1 MSFHNPPVSP
11 AETAR
16 PRGTSYRN
24 RVKEPFSPNP
34 PGTAQRRQAAADPP
48 SRRRFVLSAAGL
60 LAAGARARAAQDVTF
75 STEVKVVNVLANVYA
90 KNGEIVRD
98 LTRDDFLLSE
108 DGHPQTIRYFSRET
122 DLPLTLGL
130 MVDTSMSQRRVLD
143 AERIA
148 SFEFVDQVL
157 REATDH
163 VFIVQ
168 FDLGVEIRQPL
179 TSSRRDL
186 RSALARVDTPSL
198 HQLEL
203 QRGGGT
209 LLYEA
214 IAVAARDVMRQ
225 QTGRKALIVISDGV
239 DTGSEIPLATA
250 VEEAQRAGTLVYA
263 IVFSDANAYGTPLG
277 PLMGGGG
284 PDGKG
289 VLMRISRETGGRCF
303 EVSKTLTIDGIFRA
317 IQDELRS
324 QYNLGFVS
332 DVPVRISGFRRLQLT
347 AKAKGLVVQAQ
358 SRYWAQR

>member
-1 MSFHNPPVSP
+1 M
-11 AETAR
+11 AL
-16 PRGTSYRN
+16 PRSL
-24 RVKEPFSPNP
+24 VI
-34 PGTAQRRQAAADPP
+34 
-48 SRRRFVLSAAGL
+48 SAIGL
-60 LAAGARARAAQDVTF
+60 LVSGTLSRAWQDVTF
-75 STEVKVVNVLANVYA
+75 STEVKVVNVLANVYG
-90 KNGEIVRD
+90 KSGEIVRD
-98 LTRDDFLLSE
+98 LTKDDFLLSE

-130 MVDTSMSQRRVLD
+130 LVDTSMSQRRVLD

-148 SFEFVDQVL
+148 SFGFVDQVL

-168 FDLGVEIRQPL
+168 FDMGVEIRQPL
-179 TSSRRDL
+179 TSSRHAL
-186 RSALARVDTPSL
+186 EAALAQVSTPSM

-214 IAVAARDVMRQ
+214 IAVAARDIMRA

-239 DTGSEIPLATA
+239 DTGSEIPLTTA
-250 VEEAQRAGTLVYA
+250 VEEAQRAGTLVYSV
-263 IVFSDANAYGTPLG
+263 IFSDANAYGTLLG

-284 PDGKG
+284 ADGRR

-303 EVSKTLTIDGIFRA
+303 EVSKTQSIEQIFQA

-347 AKAKGLVVQAQ
+347 AKTKGLVIQSQ

>member
-1 MSFHNPPVSP
+1 M
-11 AETAR
+11 
-16 PRGTSYRN
+16 
-24 RVKEPFSPNP
+24 
-34 PGTAQRRQAAADPP
+34 
-48 SRRRFVLSAAGL
+48 LSAAGVFASSRL
-60 LAAGARARAAQDVTF
+60 ARALQDVTF
-75 STEVKVVNVLANVYA
+75 STEVKVVNVLANVHA
-90 KNGEIVRD
+90 KNGEIVRG
-98 LTRDDFLLSE
+98 LTRDDFVLSE
-108 DGHPQTIRYFSRET
+108 DGRPQNIRYFSSET

-130 MVDTSMSQRRVLD
+130 LVDTSMSQRRVLD

-148 SFEFVDQVL
+148 SFDFLDQVL

-168 FDLGVEIRQPL
+168 FDMGVEIRQPL
-179 TSSRRDL
+179 TSSRRKL
-186 RSALARVDTPSL
+186 EAALAQVDAPSM
-198 HQLEL
+198 HQLQL

-214 IAVAARDVMRQ
+214 IAVAARDVMRA

-239 DTGSEIPLATA
+239 DTGSEIPLTTA
-250 VEEAQRAGTLVYA
+250 VEEAQRADTLVYS

-277 PLMGGGG
+277 PLLGGG

-289 VLMRISRETGGRCF
+289 VLTRISRETGGRCF
-303 EVSKTLTIDGIFRA
+303 EVSKTVSIAQIYRD
-317 IQDELRS
+317 IQQELRS

-347 AKAKGLVVQAQ
+347 AKAKGLVVQSQ

>member
-1 MSFHNPPVSP
+1 M
-11 AETAR
+11 A
-16 PRGTSYRN
+16 PRRS
-24 RVKEPFSPNP
+24 
-34 PGTAQRRQAAADPP
+34 
-48 SRRRFVLSAAGL
+48 LLISAIGL
-60 LAAGARARAAQDVTF
+60 LVSGTLSRAWQDVTF
-75 STEVKVVNVLANVYA
+75 STEVKVVNVLANVYG
-90 KNGEIVRD
+90 KSGEIVRD
-98 LTRDDFLLSE
+98 LTKDDFLLSE

-130 MVDTSMSQRRVLD
+130 LVDTSMSQRRVLD

-148 SFEFVDQVL
+148 SFGFVDQVL

-168 FDLGVEIRQPL
+168 FDMGVEIRQPL
-179 TSSRRDL
+179 TSSRHAL
-186 RSALARVDTPSL
+186 EAALAQVSTPSM

-214 IAVAARDVMRQ
+214 IAVAARDIMRA

-239 DTGSEIPLATA
+239 DTGSEIPLTTA
-250 VEEAQRAGTLVYA
+250 VEEAQRAGTLVYSV
-263 IVFSDANAYGTPLG
+263 IFSDANAYGTLLG

-284 PDGKG
+284 ADGRR

-303 EVSKTLTIDGIFRA
+303 EVSKTQSIEQIFQA

-347 AKAKGLVVQAQ
+347 AKTKGLVIQSQ

>member
-1 MSFHNPPVSP
+1 
-11 AETAR
+11 
-16 PRGTSYRN
+16 
-24 RVKEPFSPNP
+24 
-34 PGTAQRRQAAADPP
+34 
-48 SRRRFVLSAAGL
+48 
-60 LAAGARARAAQDVTF
+60 
-75 STEVKVVNVLANVYA
+75 
-90 KNGEIVRD
+90 
-98 LTRDDFLLSE
+98 
-108 DGHPQTIRYFSRET
+108 
-122 DLPLTLGL
+122 
-130 MVDTSMSQRRVLD
+130 VLD

-148 SFEFVDQVL
+148 SFGFVDQVL

-168 FDLGVEIRQPL
+168 FDMGVEIRQPL
-179 TSSRRDL
+179 TSSRHAL
-186 RSALARVDTPSL
+186 EAALAQVSTPSM

-214 IAVAARDVMRQ
+214 IAVAARDIMRA

-239 DTGSEIPLATA
+239 DTGSEIPLTTA
-250 VEEAQRAGTLVYA
+250 VEEAQRAGTLVYSV
-263 IVFSDANAYGTPLG
+263 IFSDANAYGTLLG

-284 PDGKG
+284 ADGRR

-303 EVSKTLTIDGIFRA
+303 EVSKTQSIEQIFQA

-347 AKAKGLVVQAQ
+347 AKTKGLVIQSQ

>member
-1 MSFHNPPVSP
+1 MPKISQS
-11 AETAR
+11 TA
-16 PRGTSYRN
+16 
-24 RVKEPFSPNP
+24 
-34 PGTAQRRQAAADPP
+34 ALP
-48 SRRRFVLSAAGL
+48 SRRRLVLSAAGL
-60 LAAGARARAAQDVTF
+60 FASGSLARAWQDVTF
-75 STEVKVVNVLANVYA
+75 STEVKVVNVLANVYG

-98 LTRDDFLLSE
+98 LTREDFVLSE
-108 DGHPQTIRYFSRET
+108 AGRPQTIRYFSRET

-130 MVDTSMSQRRVLD
+130 LVDTSMSQRRVLD
-143 AERIA
+143 AERVA
-148 SFEFVDQVL
+148 SFDFVDQVL

-168 FDLGVEIRQPL
+168 FDMGVEIRQPL
-179 TSSRRDL
+179 TSSRRQL
-186 RSALARVDTPSL
+186 ESALAQVAAPSL
-198 HQLEL
+198 RQLEL

-214 IAVAARDVMRQ
+214 IAVAARDVMRG

-250 VEEAQRAGTLVYA
+250 VEEAQRSGTLVYA
-263 IVFSDANAYGTPLG
+263 IVFSDANAYGTFLG
-277 PLMGGGG
+277 PLMGGGE

-303 EVSKTLTIDGIFRA
+303 EVSRSLTIERVFQA

-347 AKAKGLVVQAQ
+347 AKAKGLVVQSQ

>member
-1 MSFHNPPVSP
+1 LVRN
-11 AETAR
+11 
-16 PRGTSYRN
+16 TSHSN
-24 RVKEPFSPNP
+24 
-34 PGTAQRRQAAADPP
+34 AALP
-48 SRRRFVLSAAGL
+48 SRRRLLLTAAGL
-60 LAAGARARAAQDVTF
+60 FASGARARAAQDVTF
-75 STEVKVVNVLANVYA
+75 STEVKVVNVLANVYG

-108 DGHPQTIRYFSRET
+108 DGRPQPIRYFSRET

-130 MVDTSMSQRRVLD
+130 LVDTSMSQRRVLD
-143 AERIA
+143 AERVA
-148 SFEFVDQVL
+148 SFDFVDQVL

-168 FDLGVEIRQPL
+168 FDMGVEIRQPL
-179 TSSRRDL
+179 TSSRRVL
-186 RSALARVDTPSL
+186 ERALAQVAAPSL
-198 HQLEL
+198 RQLEL

-214 IAVAARDVMRQ
+214 IAVAARDVMRA

-239 DTGSEIPLATA
+239 DTGSDIPLATA
-250 VEEAQRAGTLVYA
+250 VEEAQRAGTLVYS
-263 IVFSDANAYGTPLG
+263 IVFSDANAYGTILG
-277 PLMGGGG
+277 PLGGGG

-289 VLMRISRETGGRCF
+289 VLIRIARETGGRCF
-303 EVSKTLTIDGIFRA
+303 EVSKTLHIEHIFQA

>member
-1 MSFHNPPVSP
+1 
-11 AETAR
+11 
-16 PRGTSYRN
+16 
-24 RVKEPFSPNP
+24 
-34 PGTAQRRQAAADPP
+34 
-48 SRRRFVLSAAGL
+48 
-60 LAAGARARAAQDVTF
+60 VTF
-75 STEVKVVNVLANVYA
+75 STEVKVVNVLANVYG

-98 LTRDDFLLSE
+98 LTKDDFVLTE

-130 MVDTSMSQRRVLD
+130 LVDTSMSQRRVLD
-143 AERIA
+143 AERVA
-148 SFEFVDQVL
+148 SFDFVDQVL
-157 REATDH
+157 REGTDH

-168 FDLGVEIRQPL
+168 FDMGVEIRQPL
-179 TSSRRDL
+179 TSSRRKL
-186 RSALARVDTPSL
+186 ESALGQVDAPSRR
-198 HQLEL
+198 QLEL

-239 DTGSEIPLATA
+239 DTGSEIPLSTA
-250 VEEAQRAGTLVYA
+250 VEEAQRAGTLVYSV
-263 IVFSDANAYGTPLG
+263 VFSDANAYGTSLG
-277 PLMGGGG
+277 PLLGGGG
-284 PDGKG
+284 ADGKG

-303 EVSKTLTIDGIFRA
+303 EVSKTLSIEQIFQA

-332 DVPVRISGFRRLQLT
+332 DVAVRISGFRRLHLA
-347 AKAKGLVVQAQ
+347 AKTKSLVVQSQ

>member
-1 MSFHNPPVSP
+1 VRLPSSP
-11 AETAR
+11 S
-16 PRGTSYRN
+16 PRGQS
-24 RVKEPFSPNP
+24 
-34 PGTAQRRQAAADPP
+34 AAALP
-48 SRRRFVLSAAGL
+48 SRRLVLSAAGL
-60 LAAGARARAAQDVTF
+60 LASGAVARAAQDVTF
-75 STEVKVVNVLANVYA
+75 SAEVKVVNVLANVYG

-98 LTRDDFLLSE
+98 LSRDDFLLSE
-108 DGHPQTIRYFSRET
+108 DGRPQTIRYFSRET

-130 MVDTSMSQRRVLD
+130 LVDTSTSQLRVLD
-143 AERIA
+143 AERVA
-148 SFEFVDQVL
+148 SFDFVDQVL
-157 REATDH
+157 REATDR

-168 FDLGVEIRQPL
+168 FDMGVEIRQKL
-179 TSSRRDL
+179 TFSRRQL
-186 RSALARVDTPSL
+186 ESALAQVAAPSL
-198 HQLEL
+198 RQLEL

-214 IAVAARDVMRQ
+214 IAVAARDVMRA

-239 DTGSEIPLATA
+239 DTGSEIPLTTA
-250 VEEAQRAGTLVYA
+250 VEEAQRSGTLVYA
-263 IVFSDANAYGTPLG
+263 IVFSDANAYGTFLG
-277 PLMGGGG
+277 PLMGGIGG

-289 VLMRISRETGGRCF
+289 VLMRIARETGGRCF
-303 EVSKTLTIDGIFRA
+303 EVSKTLTIERIFQA

>member
-1 MSFHNPPVSP
+1 M
-11 AETAR
+11 
-16 PRGTSYRN
+16 
-24 RVKEPFSPNP
+24 
-34 PGTAQRRQAAADPP
+34 
-48 SRRRFVLSAAGL
+48 
-60 LAAGARARAAQDVTF
+60 
-75 STEVKVVNVLANVYA
+75 KVVNVLANVYG

-108 DGHPQTIRYFSRET
+108 DGRPQAIKYFSRET

-130 MVDTSMSQRRVLD
+130 LVDTSMSQRRVLD

-157 REATDH
+157 REGTDH

-179 TSSRRDL
+179 TTSRGEL
-186 RSALARVDTPSL
+186 KAALGRVDTPSM

-214 IAVAARDVMRQ
+214 VAVAARDVMRPL
-225 QTGRKALIVISDGV
+225 TGRKALIVISDGV
-239 DTGSEIPLATA
+239 DTGSEIPLSTA

-263 IVFSDANAYGTPLG
+263 IVFSDANAYGTMLG
-277 PLMGGGG
+277 PLLGGGG

-289 VLMRISRETGGRCF
+289 VLMRIAR
-303 EVSKTLTIDGIFRA
+303 
-317 IQDELRS
+317 
-324 QYNLGFVS
+324 
-332 DVPVRISGFRRLQLT
+332 
-347 AKAKGLVVQAQ
+347 
-358 SRYWAQR
+358 

>member
-1 MSFHNPPVSP
+1 M
-11 AETAR
+11 
-16 PRGTSYRN
+16 
-24 RVKEPFSPNP
+24 
-34 PGTAQRRQAAADPP
+34 
-48 SRRRFVLSAAGL
+48 LSAAGL
-60 LAAGARARAAQDVTF
+60 LASAPLVRAQDVTF
-75 STEVKVVNVLANVYA
+75 STEVKVVNVLANVHA
-90 KNGEIVRD
+90 KNGEIVRG
-98 LTRDDFLLSE
+98 LTKDDFVLSE
-108 DGHPQTIRYFSRET
+108 DGRPQNIRYFSSET

-130 MVDTSMSQRRVLD
+130 LVDTSTSQLRVLD

-148 SFEFVDQVL
+148 SYDFLDQVL

-168 FDLGVEIRQPL
+168 FDMGVEIRQPL
-179 TSSRRDL
+179 TSSRRKL
-186 RSALARVDTPSL
+186 EAALAQVAAPSM
-198 HQLEL
+198 HQLQL

-214 IAVAARDVMRQ
+214 VAVAARDVMRA

-239 DTGSEIPLATA
+239 DTGSEVPLSTA
-250 VEEAQRAGTLVYA
+250 VEEAQRADTLVYS
-263 IVFSDANAYGTPLG
+263 IVFSDANAYGTVLG
-277 PLMGGGG
+277 PMFGGGG

-303 EVSKTLTIDGIFRA
+303 EVSKTVSIAQIYRDL
-317 IQDELRS
+317 QQELRS

-347 AKAKGLVVQAQ
+347 AKAKGLVVQSQ

>member
-1 MSFHNPPVSP
+1 MFHRFPP
-11 AETAR
+11 
-16 PRGTSYRN
+16 
-24 RVKEPFSPNP
+24 
-34 PGTAQRRQAAADPP
+34 AADPA
-48 SRRRFVLSAAGL
+48 SRRRFVSSAAGL
-60 LAAGARARAAQDVTF
+60 LASGALARAAQDVTF
-75 STEVKVVNVLANVYA
+75 STEVKVVNLLANVHG
-90 KNGEIVRD
+90 KTGEVIRG
-98 LTRDDFLLSE
+98 LTRDDFLLTE
-108 DGHPQTIRYFSRET
+108 DGRPQTIRYFASET

-130 MVDTSMSQRRVLD
+130 LVDTSMSQRRVLD

-148 SFEFVDQVL
+148 SFRFVDQVL

-168 FDLGVEIRQPL
+168 FDMGVEIRQKL
-179 TSSRRDL
+179 TSSRRIL
-186 RSALARVDTPSL
+186 ESTLALVDTPSL
-198 HQLEL
+198 RQLEL

-214 IAVAARDVMRQ
+214 IAVAARDCMRQ
-225 QTGRKALIVISDGV
+225 QTGRKALVVISDGV
-239 DTGSEIPLATA
+239 DTGSEIPLTTA

-263 IVFSDANAYGTPLG
+263 IVFSDANAYGTSLG

-303 EVSKTLTIDGIFRA
+303 EVSKTLNIEHIFQA
-317 IQDELRS
+317 IQEELRS

-332 DVPVRISGFRRLQLT
+332 DVPVRISGFRRLHLA